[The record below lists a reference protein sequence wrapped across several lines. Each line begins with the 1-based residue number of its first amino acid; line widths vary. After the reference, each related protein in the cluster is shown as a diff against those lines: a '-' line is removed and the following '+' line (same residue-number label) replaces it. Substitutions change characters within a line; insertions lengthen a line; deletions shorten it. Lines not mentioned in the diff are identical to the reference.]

1 MSKEIEWLKKLKRG
15 SEKEYPCGSVQDN
28 ELVVNNKEKLGLST
42 KGMPLPARKGF
53 SAVAGMEDLKLRMKE
68 GLFMFSS
75 IKSYLY
81 TTLHYI
87 RCASAPEDTD
97 GTEGDEA

>member
-1 MSKEIEWLKKLKRG
+1 MANSAQKQGVGAIDK
-15 SEKEYPCGSVQDN
+15 P
-28 ELVVNNKEKLGLST
+28 LS
-42 KGMPLPARKGF
+42 ARRGF

-81 TTLHYI
+81 TALHYI